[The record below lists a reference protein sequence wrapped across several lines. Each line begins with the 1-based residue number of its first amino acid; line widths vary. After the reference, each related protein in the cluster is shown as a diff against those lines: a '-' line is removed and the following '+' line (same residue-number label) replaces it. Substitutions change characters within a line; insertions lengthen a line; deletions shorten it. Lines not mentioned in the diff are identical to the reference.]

1 MTEKTIKFW
10 IIDSL
15 ESLSAKDLKKFKV
28 MLCDREEEPRVT
40 RRAVEDADEMDLAD
54 LLVKLCTES
63 KAAHV
68 TIDIFKK
75 LGFNNEA
82 AVLASKVPSGDGS
95 SGGYTS
101 NYMTGGVHFIDKHR
115 ISLIERITTVDP
127 ILDRLLMKKVITQEN
142 YSDIR
147 CLNTSYKKMR
157 ELFEMGNVRSSVKGK
172 DCLYEVLMES
182 EPFVMEEL
190 KERS

>member
-1 MTEKTIKFW
+1 MSDKTIKFW
-10 IIDSL
+10 IIDAL
-15 ESLSAKDLKKFKV
+15 ENLSAKDLKKFKV

-54 LLVKLCTES
+54 LLVKMCTES
-63 KAAHV
+63 KAAQV
-68 TIDIFKK
+68 TIDTFKK

-82 AVLASKVPSGDGS
+82 TMLASKVSSGDGNS
-95 SGGYTS
+95 AGSK
-101 NYMTGGVHFIDKHR
+101 YMTAGQHFIDKHR
-115 ISLIERITTVDP
+115 ISLIERITAVDP

-157 ELFEMGNVRSSVKGK
+157 ELFEMGSIRSSVKGK

-190 KERS
+190 RERS